1 MAAGSG
7 MPDHPGLAGAG
18 LPASARVAI
27 ISGGICGA
35 SALYHL
41 APEHAEPGTAL
52 EVRVV
57 GDLRPPGCSARP
69 SMIQRTRVCAPS

>member
-27 ISGGICGA
+27 IGGGICRA

-57 GDLRPPGCSARP
+57 GDLRA
-69 SMIQRTRVCAPS
+69 TRVLGKAVHDPTNTRLRA

>member
-27 ISGGICGA
+27 IGGGICGA

-41 APEHAEPGTAL
+41 TPEHAESGTAL

-57 GDLRPPGCSARP
+57 GDLRAARVLGKAVHDP
-69 SMIQRTRVCAPS
+69 TNTRLRA